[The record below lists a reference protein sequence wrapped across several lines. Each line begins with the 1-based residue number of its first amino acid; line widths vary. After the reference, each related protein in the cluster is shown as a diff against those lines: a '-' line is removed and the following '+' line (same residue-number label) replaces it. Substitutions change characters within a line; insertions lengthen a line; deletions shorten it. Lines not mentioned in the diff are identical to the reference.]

1 MSDITDY
8 ERMVR
13 EVYEATSE
21 VTGKR
26 VTGCFTEDELIAEID
41 SESVSDDF
49 WDVFYNGH
57 LAYYYAK

>member
-1 MSDITDY
+1 
-8 ERMVR
+8 MVR

-41 SESVSDDF
+41 SESVNDDF